1 MQIIAFI
8 SYLAVAAAATD
19 VITARVYNQKNLKGS
34 HEDVHGYG
42 CGNVGSSKFKVNSI
56 HLRRSTFCYLYEKKN
71 CKGSSIY
78 VSRDVNDL
86 HLDTINSVYCVN
98 NPDKA

>member
-42 CGNVGSSKFKVNSI
+42 CGNVGS
-56 HLRRSTFCYLYEKKN
+56 RKKN

-86 HLDTINSVYCVN
+86 HLDTVNSVHCVN
-98 NPDKA
+98 NPDKS

>member
-1 MQIIAFI
+1 MTVTMQIITFI

-56 HLRRSTFCYLYEKKN
+56 HLRRRRRTAKVLAFMYQETL
-71 CKGSSIY
+71 
-78 VSRDVNDL
+78 
-86 HLDTINSVYCVN
+86 TICTWTL
-98 NPDKA
+98 